1 MNKKTHLKTELKNIF
16 LVPPCPPTDL
26 SSSSPPTS
34 AVRLRVLL
42 LCLQARHWIM
52 MIIILMI
59 TRMMSAFFSCVSRQA
74 ITSLFKDCIK
84 Y

>member
-1 MNKKTHLKTELKNIF
+1 
-16 LVPPCPPTDL
+16 
-26 SSSSPPTS
+26 
-34 AVRLRVLL
+34 
-42 LCLQARHWIM
+42 M
-52 MIIILMI
+52 MIIIRMIMWMMIILMI